1 MAARKPTNIF
11 ARVRRLGLA
20 LSDVEESTSFG
31 APALKVGG
39 TMFTCI
45 PTNKSAEP
53 DSLLVRLSFTER
65 DLRLSFAPTI
75 YYLKPHYEGYACV
88 LARMKLLDDD
98 ALKELLETSW
108 QFVRS
113 TNATTKRP
121 RRRNASPPGNVK

>member
-1 MAARKPTNIF
+1 MATRKPTSIF

-20 LSDVEESTSFG
+20 LPEVEESTSFG

-39 TMFTCI
+39 AMFTCI
-45 PTNKSAEP
+45 PTNKAAEP

-65 DLRLSFAPTI
+65 DLRLSFAPAI

-88 LARMKLLDDD
+88 LARAKLLDDD
-98 ALKELLETSW
+98 GLKELLETGW

-113 TNATTKRP
+113 TKATKAKRP
-121 RRRNASPPGNVK
+121 RKH

>member
-1 MAARKPTNIF
+1 MAARKATNIF
-11 ARVRRLGLA
+11 ARVRRLGLV
-20 LSDVEESTSFG
+20 LPDVEESTSFG
-31 APALKVGG
+31 APALKVRG

-45 PTNKSAEP
+45 PTNKSAEA

-88 LARMKLLDDD
+88 LARVKLLDDD
-98 ALKELLETSW
+98 GLKELLETSW

-113 TNATTKRP
+113 TKATKARRP
-121 RRRNASPPGNVK
+121 KGQ